1 MGASQRQQ
9 TTSGAQLIFA
19 RLVVFGY
26 VLRGLS
32 TVNSAVNTAI
42 PLILR
47 SGKSLLKRIEGP
59 VEMPFY
65 QIIEIGRSMIE

>member
-1 MGASQRQQ
+1 MVASQRQQ
-9 TTSGAQLIFA
+9 TPSAELIFA
-19 RLVVFGY
+19 TFVVFAY

-32 TVNSAVNTAI
+32 PVNSAVNTAI

-59 VEMPFY
+59 IEMPFC
-65 QIIEIGRSMIE
+65 QIIEIRRSMIE

>member
-9 TTSGAQLIFA
+9 TPSAELIFA
-19 RLVVFGY
+19 TFVVFGY

-32 TVNSAVNTAI
+32 PVNRAVNTAI
-42 PLILR
+42 PLILC

-59 VEMPFY
+59 REMPFY
-65 QIIEIGRSMIE
+65 QIIEIRRSMIE